1 MICREYGLEAI
12 PTAPILELRET
23 EYHGALG
30 FDAGLTVLGMNIRSF
45 RIEGCPCRLDIHVS
59 NIVIMN
65 TGIPT
70 ESNTA
75 CIRLQLVRNH
85 INSVCGIFIE

>member
-1 MICREYGLEAI
+1 M
-12 PTAPILELRET
+12 APWF
-23 EYHGALG
+23 
-30 FDAGLTVLGMNIRSF
+30 FDAGLTILGMNIRSF
-45 RIEGCPCRLDIHVS
+45 RIDGCPCRFDIHVS

-70 ESNTA
+70 ESNRA

-85 INSVCGIFIE
+85 INNVCVAFVLNNVSGVLLGSRSNGTPC